1 DDEPVRQPGQF
12 DLPQRPADPRVRPGQ
27 PRPVGGEGQVA
38 HRAVEGTDQLGDLA
52 AVVLAGAE
60 EQQPAVVGG
69 DGEPLALG
77 VRDEFQD
84 PAQPSGGEPPG
95 GALAA
100 GAGQGGDLDG
110 VLALGVGD
118 VGDLPGRAEH
128 LREPDPHARGVG
140 EGAGGAVAVG
150 EPVQAAA
157 DHDGAGPARFVD
169 GDGVQV
175 LCGGHL
181 VAAASG
187 ARAAEAHVEAVREGP
202 GGQVVHHPQVAGAA
216 VDDPGAVT
224 GGVAGVEGVVVGVA
238 AQVGAVVGAGVEV
251 ADALVVG
258 EEGDAAGAA
267 PVALPGGG
275 FVRRGAGEQQGLA
288 FAVDLGG
295 LDVAD
300 RAPGQLA
307 AGAAVA
313 GQLVGPGE
321 VGEGFAV
328 RGDGEDLGVA
338 VFVGRLPA
346 ADPGVVAA
354 PVGQPGARAAVDG
367 DHVHLGVEAVPAGVR
382 DVAAVGGETGVAQF
396 GAVHGEPPGPAGTVQ
411 RGDPQVVL

>member
-1 DDEPVRQPGQF
+1 
-12 DLPQRPADPRVRPGQ
+12 
-27 PRPVGGEGQVA
+27 
-38 HRAVEGTDQLGDLA
+38 
-52 AVVLAGAE
+52 
-60 EQQPAVVGG
+60 
-69 DGEPLALG
+69 
-77 VRDEFQD
+77 EFQD

-175 LCGGHL
+175 LSGGHL
-181 VAAASG
+181 VAAAPG
-187 ARAAEAHVEAVREGP
+187 ARAAEAHVEAVREGA
-202 GGQVVHHPQVAGAA
+202 GGEVVHHPQVAGAL

-251 ADALVVG
+251 AHALVVG
-258 EEGDAAGAA
+258 EEGDPSGDEHRGVQVSVDAVEQPPAVQPQPARGAA

-275 FVRRGAGEQQGLA
+275 LVRRGAGEQQGLA

-300 RAPGQLA
+300 RAPGQFA

-367 DHVHLGVEAVPAGVR
+367 DHMHLGVEAVPAGVR

-411 RGDPQVVL
+411 RGDPQVVLGHEAQQVTAEVRQA

>member
-1 DDEPVRQPGQF
+1 F

-27 PRPVGGEGQVA
+27 PRPVGGEGRVA

-216 VDDPGAVT
+216 VDDPGAVA
-224 GGVAGVEGVVVGVA
+224 GGVPGVEGVVVGVA
-238 AQVGAVVGAGVEV
+238 AQGGAVVGAGVEV

-258 EEGDAAGAA
+258 EEGDPSGDEHRGVQVAVDAVEQPPAVQPQPARGAA

-288 FAVDLGG
+288 FAVDHGG

-328 RGDGEDLGVA
+328 RGD
-338 VFVGRLPA
+338 
-346 ADPGVVAA
+346 
-354 PVGQPGARAAVDG
+354 
-367 DHVHLGVEAVPAGVR
+367 
-382 DVAAVGGETGVAQF
+382 
-396 GAVHGEPPGPAGTVQ
+396 
-411 RGDPQVVL
+411 